1 MGIKGLKKLIAD
13 HAPSAFRDHALESY
27 FGRRIAVDASM
38 HIYQFMAVVGRQG
51 DQLLTND
58 AGEVTS
64 HLLGMMYRTARL
76 LESGVKPVYV
86 FDGKPPQMKS
96 DELAKRG
103 AARHSANQ
111 QLKEAKERGDAEA
124 IEKFSKRTIRV
135 TREHNEECKR
145 LLRLMGVPILEAPC
159 EAEAQCAE
167 LCKGGKVYSVA
178 TEDMDCLTFGSTRQS
193 RNMMAPQS
201 QKKDIQEFDVAKVL
215 EGLEVTME
223 QFVDI
228 CILCG
233 CDYCGTIRGIGPKKS
248 LDLIKKHGSIEKVIE
263 AIDTTKYQVPDPF
276 PFEEAR
282 KLFKAAEVTPSDQ
295 VAPFAWKMP
304 DEEGMIA
311 FLVDEK
317 SFNRERVENVIK
329 KIKKSRGKANQGR
342 LESFFGPATFRPKP
356 EAAKKKGGKAVG
368 TKGVGLSL
376 GVSSQSKE
384 VKKVRKSSS
393 ISIGIQLKKE

>member
-263 AIDTTKYQVPDPF
+263 ALDTTKYVRSWPSGHLHPPPCLLLISLPLPLWANLSDAIFHVCLLLVFIPSLSLYQVPGAGPI
-276 PFEEAR
+276 PLRGGQEA
-282 KLFKAAEVTPSDQ
+282 V
-295 VAPFAWKMP
+295 
-304 DEEGMIA
+304 
-311 FLVDEK
+311 
-317 SFNRERVENVIK
+317 
-329 KIKKSRGKANQGR
+329 QGR
-342 LESFFGPATFRPKP
+342 RGDAIGSGGPLCLEDPG
-356 EAAKKKGGKAVG
+356 
-368 TKGVGLSL
+368 
-376 GVSSQSKE
+376 
-384 VKKVRKSSS
+384 
-393 ISIGIQLKKE
+393 